1 MRCYQLVVA
10 SERWFMRCNNKK
22 SVNFSLVFVALSLV
36 WATATGFSLP
46 KDPGTDNQQAMQQGI
61 AVTGTVSDE
70 SGTLP
75 GVSVSIKGT
84 PLGVITD
91 INGRFSITAP
101 SVESILVFSFVGY
114 TTQEVKIGNLRIIN
128 VSMAEA
134 VKAIDEVVVVGYGV
148 QKKESTVAA
157 IGQVKGDEML
167 KMSPVSLSNAL
178 SGTVAGVAVVQTTGR
193 PGADQGKIFI
203 RGVSSWQ
210 GSDPLVLVDGIERNF
225 NDIDPNEVETLSVL
239 KDASA
244 TAVFGVRGANGVIL
258 VTTKRGEK
266 GKVKVTANAELIAKQ
281 AINVPNVKNSYITA
295 LLWNE
300 AKKNDNDWAVGGTS
314 AGGGIYSDEALE
326 HYRLQDMPYVYPSTD
341 WQALMMKKM
350 GWSQKY
356 NVNISG
362 GTDFA
367 RVFASVS
374 YLHDGDILKTEKQPD
389 YDPTYR
395 YDRFNYRFNIDL
407 DVTKST
413 ILSLD
418 AGGYTG
424 IENRPFETGVNA
436 VWRSIM
442 HLGPMAGVPFY
453 PAEVL
458 EQYPD
463 PAHPDETGYRLGD
476 PLLHV
481 NAQSPYQ
488 CTNFSGQRS
497 IKETDMTMGVK
508 LQQKLDF
515 ITPGLSV
522 QGRVA
527 YSWDMKFRRNWQLD
541 AITWRLNENGT
552 WSRNSGR
559 GSIST
564 NSETPAS
571 PVTYNDSGRE
581 GDLHRKWYY
590 EASVNYDRTFG
601 KHTVT
606 GLFLGYRQK
615 KQTTVQFPRFEE
627 GLVGRLTYDYDARYL
642 LEYNL
647 AYNGSEQFA
656 PDKRYGF
663 FPSYGLGWNIHN
675 ERFFASLKP
684 IIGRAKIRVS
694 HGEVGYDAS
703 DAGAANRW
711 LYTSS
716 WSTQTYAANIGAAD
730 KYWPG
735 FTDGNAYT
743 AYIAEENAANAG
755 ATWEKAVK
763 QDLGFELGFLKGN
776 MFVLSVDLFR
786 ENRTQI
792 LLERQQIPNMFGVGM
807 KRMNFGET
815 KTKGYEI
822 ELKYQQTM
830 GKLYWWLKPSI
841 SFSDN
846 RIINRDEP
854 EAKPGYQKQEGHRI
868 HQIFGYT
875 LQPDRLIQNPDEQM
889 NSVRSGTYVMTLGD
903 SRWID
908 FNADG
913 LIDVN
918 DQIPIGYSRTYP
930 LYNYGLGGGVK
941 YGNWELDFLFQAV
954 SHYSKKTRDGMC
966 WYLHRLTPHVFP
978 HQLDYWTPDNRDAFY
993 PTPHCDTPGYHNRMG
1008 SDVDSSYSIWDAS
1021 YIRLKAVNLTYN
1033 LPKHLLNKVNID
1045 KFSVFLRGNNLLT
1058 WKKLPYDPE
1067 ISQEEANNQ
1076 IGDFVAGNYPILRRF
1091 TLGVQLTF

>member
-10 SERWFMRCNNKK
+10 SGRRLSRCNNKK
-22 SVNFSLVFVALSLV
+22 SVNFSFVFVALSLV
-36 WATATGFSLP
+36 WATATGFSP
-46 KDPGTDNQQAMQQGI
+46 PINPDVGATQAIQQGI
-61 AVTGTVSDE
+61 VVTGTIVDE
-70 SGTLP
+70 SGPLP

-84 PLGVITD
+84 TMGVVTD
-91 INGRFSITAP
+91 ISGRFSITVPNSDA
-101 SVESILVFSFVGY
+101 VLQFSFVGY
-114 TTQEVKIGNLRIIN
+114 VTREVMVGDQRILNLTMTEDVKEIQEVI
-128 VSMAEA
+128 
-134 VKAIDEVVVVGYGV
+134 VVGYGT

-157 IGQVKGDEML
+157 IGQVKGDDML
-167 KMSPVSLSNAL
+167 KMSPVSLSTAL
-178 SGTVAGVAVVQTTGR
+178 SGTIAGVAVVQPTGR
-193 PGADQGKIFI
+193 PGGDQGKVFI

-210 GSDPLVLVDGIERNF
+210 GSDPLVLVDGIERNW

-281 AINVPNVKNSYITA
+281 PINVPNVKNSYVTA
-295 LLWNE
+295 QVWNV
-300 AKKNDNDWAVGGTS
+300 AKKNDNDWGGLF
-314 AGGGIYSDEALE
+314 SDEVVE
-326 HYRLQDMPYVYPSTD
+326 HYRVQDMPYVYPSTD
-341 WQALMMKKM
+341 WQALMLKKA
-350 GWSQKY
+350 GWSHKY

-374 YLHDGDILKTEKQPD
+374 YLHDGDIINTEKQPD
-389 YDPTYR
+389 YDPTYK
-395 YDRFNYRFNIDL
+395 YDRFNYRFNIDV

-424 IENRPFETGVNA
+424 IENRPLETNNNM
-436 VWRSIM
+436 VWRSIL

-458 EQYPD
+458 DEYPD

-476 PLLHV
+476 PLLHI

-497 IKETDMTMGVK
+497 IKETDMSMTVK

-522 QGRVA
+522 NGKVA

-541 AITWRLNENGT
+541 AITWKLNENGT

-564 NSETPAS
+564 NSEVPAS

-581 GDLHRKWYY
+581 GDLHRSWYY
-590 EASVNYDRTFG
+590 EASLNYDRTFG

-615 KQTTVQFPRFEE
+615 KQTTVQFPRYEE
-627 GLVGRLTYDYDARYL
+627 GLVGRVTYDYDARYL

-647 AYNGSEQFA
+647 GYNGSEQFA

-663 FPSYGLGWNIHN
+663 FPSYGLGWNLHN
-675 ERFFASLKP
+675 EQFFTPLKP
-684 IIGRAKIRVS
+684 IIGRAKIRAS
-694 HGEVGYDAS
+694 YGTVGFDAS
-703 DAGAANRW
+703 DTGAANRW

-716 WSTQTYAANIGAAD
+716 WSTQMSAPNINAND

-735 FTDGNAYT
+735 FNDNNAYD

-755 ATWEKAVK
+755 ATWEKSVK
-763 QDLGFELGFLKGN
+763 QDIGFELGFLKNN
-776 MFVLSVDLFR
+776 MFVLTVDLFR

-792 LLERQQIPNMFGVGM
+792 LLERQQIPSMFGVGM

-815 KTKGYEI
+815 ETKGYEI
-822 ELKYQQTM
+822 ELKYQQTA
-830 GKLYWWLKPSI
+830 GNLNWWLKPSI

-854 EAKPGYQKQEGHRI
+854 EAKPGYQKEAGHRI
-868 HQIFGYT
+868 QQIFGYT
-875 LQPDRLIQNPDEQM
+875 LQPDRLIQNADEQM
-889 NSVRSGTYVMTLGD
+889 NSVRSGTLIMGLGD
-903 SRWID
+903 SRWMD
-908 FNADG
+908 YNADG
-913 LIDVN
+913 IIDVN

-941 YGNWELDFLFQAV
+941 YGNWEFDFLFQAV

-978 HQLDYWTPDNRDAFY
+978 HQLDYWTPDNRNAYY
-993 PTPHCDTPGYHNRMG
+993 PSPNCDTPGYHNRMG

-1021 YIRLKAVNLTYN
+1021 YIRLKAVNLTYH
-1033 LPKHLLNKVNID
+1033 LPKHVLDKVNID
-1045 KFSVFLRGNNLLT
+1045 NFSVFLRGNNLLT
-1058 WKKLPYDPE
+1058 WKRLPYDPE
-1067 ISQEEANNQ
+1067 ISEGAVTDNQ
-1076 IGDFVAGNYPILRRF
+1076 IGDFVAGAYPILRRF